1 MVALGGGVLWFGCLL
16 LLMEVAVAYTGF
28 LALIDVGYCWLMFL
42 LLCML
47 SGWGICFLCLVVL
60 LV

>member
-1 MVALGGGVLWFGCLL
+1 MLWFDCLL
-16 LLMEVAVAYTGF
+16 LLMEGTVAYVGF
-28 LALIDVGYCWLMFL
+28 LSLVGVGYCWLMFL